1 MDQFTDRSFRSAGG
15 ADPGRVRWLLS
26 AQHPAN
32 VTVASGAARRFAS
45 MPGRFASMELL
56 TTPAAMQRWS
66 RSRQH
71 AGQRIGV
78 VPTMGALHAGHQALI
93 DAVAA
98 RADVTVVTIFVNPL
112 QFNQSTD
119 FDAYPRPIDGDIE
132 ICERAGVNAVFAPT
146 AAAMYP
152 PGFQTHIELG
162 ELADR
167 LEGPMRPGH
176 FRGVATVVAKL
187 LSATR
192 ADIAAFGQKDF
203 QQLAIIR
210 QMADDLDLGVEILG
224 VPIVRE
230 PDGLALSSRNVRLTA
245 DDRSAAVVLSQALFL
260 AGDLFESGERDPAA
274 LRAAVVCHV
283 EAETRANLE
292 YVEVVSSVTL
302 ESVRRADP
310 PTSIVLAAWFGDVRL
325 IDNVLLGVAP

>member
-1 MDQFTDRSFRSAGG
+1 
-15 ADPGRVRWLLS
+15 
-26 AQHPAN
+26 
-32 VTVASGAARRFAS
+32 
-45 MPGRFASMELL
+45 
-56 TTPAAMQRWS
+56 
-66 RSRQH
+66 
-71 AGQRIGV
+71 
-78 VPTMGALHAGHQALI
+78 MGALHAGHRALI

-119 FDAYPRPIDGDIE
+119 FDTYPRPIDDDLE
-132 ICERAGVNAVFAPT
+132 ICERAGVDAVFAPT
-146 AAAMYP
+146 ASAMYP

-187 LSATR
+187 LAATR

-210 QMADDLDLGVEILG
+210 RMVSDLDLGIEILG

-230 PDGLALSSRNVRLTA
+230 SDGLALSSRNVRLTA
-245 DDRSAAVVLSQALFL
+245 DDRRAAVVLSQALSI
-260 AGDLFESGERDPAA
+260 AAELFEAGERDPAT
-274 LRAAVVCHV
+274 LRSAVMSHV
-283 EAETRANLE
+283 GEERRASLE
-292 YVEVVSSVTL
+292 YVEVIDSVTL

-310 PTSIVLAAWFGDVRL
+310 PTAIVLAAWFGDVRL
-325 IDNVLLGVAP
+325 IDNMLLGVAP